1 MDNFNFKELI
11 EKFQKT
17 SENFVKI
24 TTVHENEEYK
34 NSAEYNK
41 ARLEFLETEEEIVNL
56 MKTFE
61 KEYHLK

>member
-11 EKFQKT
+11 EKFQQA

-24 TTVHENEEYK
+24 ATIHENEEYK

-61 KEYHLK
+61 KEYYLK